1 MVSSSTQTDPM
12 INTETVQSQAVSSLA
27 NGLQQLQS
35 TKPQQLPPLVEPQG
49 TDSKPTP
56 AQDASSQCIQLRG
69 MQLQSAHPIQ
79 QHAHSPQNLRD
90 RQLSPK
96 FPSRVPVSPKL
107 QTCSDSSK
115 RSVCSSA
122 FSNNF
127 LEHYL
132 HMTTEILVSNTKAEN
147 PFLQYVMPLAH
158 SDDSLMEAVL
168 CLGGTHLCASME
180 TPDPAVR
187 KATLGLAFRS
197 ILISLQDEMPSS
209 FDSIEEKL
217 QGSML
222 EIYSYLVLVAN
233 ITPYGLDE
241 NRTLPFDSFLFSFGE
256 RVAGLDSSGVIF
268 SSIDGLFSLI
278 PSVSLL
284 ARQRLEE
291 PDNSPSAGLMRKFT
305 ELEQRINGWEPPADT
320 AVVWDADR
328 DSLASVYRHALLVY
342 LKTARCGAVVGDVR
356 VIQDVQEHVN
366 SAIATMMSLAMSTMC
381 AVLLWPVMI
390 VGSCLIVKPQQN
402 MVYEGLRYSRYKTA
416 NVLQAIELLE
426 KLWRDPAPEAYGP
439 YGLHYVMKKTGISLC
454 MS

>member
-12 INTETVQSQAVSSLA
+12 INTETVQPQAVSSVA
-27 NGLQQLQS
+27 NGPQQLQS
-35 TKPQQLPPLVEPQG
+35 TKSQQLPPLVEPQG
-49 TDSKPTP
+49 TDSRLTP
-56 AQDASSQCIQLRG
+56 AQDASSQCIRLRG

-79 QHAHSPQNLRD
+79 QQAHSPKNLRD
-90 RQLSPK
+90 RQISPT

-107 QTCSDSSK
+107 QTCSESSK
-115 RSVCSSA
+115 RPVYSSA

-147 PFLQYVMPLAH
+147 PFLH
-158 SDDSLMEAVL
+158 
-168 CLGGTHLCASME
+168 
-180 TPDPAVR
+180 
-187 KATLGLAFRS
+187 
-197 ILISLQDEMPSS
+197 ILLSLQDEMPSS

-256 RVAGLDSSGVIF
+256 KVAGLDSSGVIF

-305 ELEQRINGWEPPADT
+305 ELEQRISGWEPPADT

-390 VGSCLIVKPQQN
+390 VGSCLIIKPQQN